1 MISSIYNTK
10 LIELAP
16 SSKKDKNSKIFYEV
30 VEEAIKKHIVEK
42 IKYLVAMDRI
52 DELEERYVD
61 LLAEEMHIDYYD
73 LSNNLEEKRS
83 LVKLSLLTH
92 MKKGTPFSVETILN
106 IFFENTKLKEWFNYG
121 KAPGTFEI
129 EILNNTLIN
138 PEHLKKML
146 EIIEVTKR
154 KSQHMSGVV
163 FSKRIDSNVYPT
175 AYSRQY
181 IRQELHPA
189 KIDFTFNRVKI
200 YPKQLTKVYQRLK
213 IKGGQ

>member
-30 VEEAIKKHIVEK
+30 VEETIKKHIVEK

-163 FSKRIDSNVYPT
+163 FSQKINSNIYPT

-200 YPKQLTKVYQRLK
+200 YPKTTLRVYQRLT
-213 IKGGQ
+213 IKGGE

>member
-73 LSNNLEEKRS
+73 LSNNLEEKKS

-121 KAPGTFEI
+121 KTPGTFEI

-163 FSKRIDSNVYPT
+163 FSKRIDNNIYPT
-175 AYSRQY
+175 AHSRKF
-181 IRQELHPA
+181 IRQILYPT
-189 KIDFTFNRVKI
+189 KIDFTFKKTEI
-200 YPKQLTKVYQRLK
+200 YPKQIIKIYQRLA

>member
-1 MISSIYNTK
+1 
-10 LIELAP
+10 
-16 SSKKDKNSKIFYEV
+16 
-30 VEEAIKKHIVEK
+30 
-42 IKYLVAMDRI
+42 MDRI
-52 DELEERYVD
+52 NELEERYVD

-154 KSQHMSGVV
+154 KSQHISGVV
-163 FSKRIDSNVYPT
+163 FSKRLDSNIYPT